1 MELDTNPYRG
11 LVANISPTE
20 FEVLCAET
28 MKAYAK
34 IEGLKEFSILHN
46 QKITAHD
53 GTYQIDNLAAF
64 TALSVRFKVLIECK
78 YYNRK
83 IERDEVMLLQSK
95 IDSSDAQKGIIM
107 STSSFQSGAVLY
119 AKEHGIALLQVIE
132 ESIFHINNSTRPM
145 NPVMA
150 AMELEY
156 RKRLPKYRSMLW
168 DYEYDMPIK
177 TIYPTSEMIEKARN
191 EVKELFHA

>member
-1 MELDTNPYRG
+1 
-11 LVANISPTE
+11 
-20 FEVLCAET
+20 
-28 MKAYAK
+28 
-34 IEGLKEFSILHN
+34 
-46 QKITAHD
+46 
-53 GTYQIDNLAAF
+53 
-64 TALSVRFKVLIECK
+64 VRFKVLIECK